1 MNHIGL
7 IEYQWII
14 MDHIGLISGTIRGKQ
29 KKNYSLHRETDYA
42 CFLGCWFPFQGFQVL
57 ESITQL
63 IAAFVD

>member
-1 MNHIGL
+1 
-7 IEYQWII
+7 